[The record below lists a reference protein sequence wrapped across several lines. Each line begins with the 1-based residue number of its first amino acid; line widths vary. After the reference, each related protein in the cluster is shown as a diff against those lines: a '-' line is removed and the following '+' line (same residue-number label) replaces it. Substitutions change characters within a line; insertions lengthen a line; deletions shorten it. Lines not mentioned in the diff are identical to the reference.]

1 MYKKLFLSSC
11 LLLNILFCVAQQKKL
26 PKISFER
33 SYVMLDTIAY
43 NVPVTVE
50 FVFKNKG
57 KSDLLIKNIITS
69 CGCASAEYPKTPIK
83 KRKTGIIK
91 ITYNA
96 GTKGSFYK
104 TLLIESNAA
113 NSPTPIGIKGFVF

>member
-11 LLLNILFCVAQQKKL
+11 LLLSILFCSAQQKKL

-33 SYVMLDTIAY
+33 SYVQLDTIAY

-104 TLLIESNAA
+104 TLLVESNAT
-113 NSPTPIGIKGFVF
+113 NSPTPIGIKGFVL

>member
-113 NSPTPIGIKGFVF
+113 NSPTPIGIKGFVH